1 VDLAFLDL
9 PPDPH
14 VYPLREDSLLL
25 ARATQ
30 VRPWERVLEV
40 GCGLGLSSLL
50 AARTGARVVASD
62 VNPYAVRSVR
72 ASARRLD
79 LAVDPVRTDLFE
91 GLRRF
96 DVVLC
101 NPPYLASDPSEV
113 ADPDP
118 WHQRAVDGGADG
130 REFYR
135 RFLANLPDHLTEG
148 GRAYLL
154 VASTP
159 EAPVRT
165 PGLPVP
171 SPGVRVVDLAGDAVL
186 PRETLWVLEL
196 KVDEATAAAKE
207 AE

>member
-1 VDLAFLDL
+1 MELRDLDL
-9 PPDPH
+9 PPHPR

-25 ARATQ
+25 ARAAR

-40 GCGLGLSSLL
+40 GCGLGLAALS
-50 AARTGARVVASD
+50 AARMGARVVASD
-62 VNPYAVRSVR
+62 LNPFAVEAVQDAARSR
-72 ASARRLD
+72 D
-79 LAVDPVRTDLFE
+79 LAVDVVRTDLFR
-91 GLRRF
+91 GLREF

-101 NPPYLASDPSEV
+101 NPPYLAAGVGEA

-118 WHQRAVDGGADG
+118 WHQAAVDGGPDG

-135 RFLANLPDHLTEG
+135 RFLSTLRTHLRPG

-171 SPGVRVVDLAGDAVL
+171 APGIKVTDLAGDAVL

-196 KVDEATAAAKE
+196 AVAAIPR
-207 AE
+207 AETSG